1 MATHNKRNRDYLCW
15 KGPIRPLGQP
25 LPFTESGAE
34 TVVSEVVTV
43 AVVLMAMLTLMETVS
58 GVVVDDGGDRGD
70 GGGEDGT

>member
-1 MATHNKRNRDYLCW
+1 M
-15 KGPIRPLGQP
+15 
-25 LPFTESGAE
+25 
-34 TVVSEVVTV
+34 VSEVVTV